1 MKWLYGGLIHQPT
14 TGGPHLVQKKQRMP
28 PDMIHWIAKQDGE
41 TRQTIT
47 NIVIKPW
54 NFGTLRQLGFP

>member
-14 TGGPHLVQKKQRMP
+14 TVALTLYKKTTHA